1 MNGRRPGGSGSGQ
14 GPLIA
19 LEAGCRRGGR
29 AGSRLR
35 GGMAAGNGISQV
47 QGAQSGD
54 FPQGARAELRFEII
68 LQRKNFPFNI
78 RVFRITQFPAFRVAH
93 SEPLGTEFA
102 EQVLNMVGVRS
113 VIHMAEG
120 IRLLQGLDKITVDI
134 KSGREGRRMFHG
146 HMTGDYPT
154 AC

>member
-1 MNGRRPGGSGSGQ
+1 MSEENREKMM
-14 GPLIA
+14 IA
-19 LEAGCRRGGR
+19 
-29 AGSRLR
+29 SYI

>member
-19 LEAGCRRGGR
+19 LEEGCRRGGR

-54 FPQGARAELRFEII
+54 FPR
-68 LQRKNFPFNI
+68 
-78 RVFRITQFPAFRVAH
+78 
-93 SEPLGTEFA
+93 EP
-102 EQVLNMVGVRS
+102 VRNCAS
-113 VIHMAEG
+113 
-120 IRLLQGLDKITVDI
+120 KSFF
-134 KSGREGRRMFHG
+134 SGRTSRSISVFSG
-146 HMTGDYPT
+146 
-154 AC
+154 